1 MYLASWSHRSV
12 WIYCVRNWCQHIRKT
27 NFDSCEWLTHP
38 SPLGLWLGV
47 VAIPVALL
55 CTYTHSYGVL
65 TGSCCHSAHGT
76 CTLCKQNGGHDEC
89 VVPITIIPLLGLV
102 VSFVPNSKTGIRIC
116 QCNHR
121 HYMGQYSTCIYC
133 AALDSCFSPCV
144 GPHQCSVW
152 NSPCC
157 ALHASTCTVVHM
169 LCFDV
174 QLSHAPCTGLE
185 CLVFCVC

>member
-1 MYLASWSHRSV
+1 MSEYIVFAIGVSTSGKQV
-12 WIYCVRNWCQHIRKT
+12 
-27 NFDSCEWLTHP
+27 LTTVNGLHTP
-38 SPLGLWLGV
+38 VECPLGLWLGV
-47 VAIPVALL
+47 VAIPVTLL
-55 CTYTHSYGVL
+55 YTHTHSYGVL
-65 TGSCCHSAHGT
+65 TVSCCHSAHGT

-144 GPHQCSVW
+144 GPHQCSV
-152 NSPCC
+152 
-157 ALHASTCTVVHM
+157 
-169 LCFDV
+169 
-174 QLSHAPCTGLE
+174 
-185 CLVFCVC
+185 